1 MNNITDL
8 ERQFKGLILEKINGY
23 VKVSS
28 IQILYNG
35 KGYTLMEFINSNDIL
50 YSKIEKLRIEYAYYS
65 YGKYTDYFD
74 ADQELIDYINKLDN
88 KKICVK
94 KLVEE
99 KIN

>member
-1 MNNITDL
+1 MALLFHKEIVL
-8 ERQFKGLILEKINGY
+8 LIWVLFDAY
-23 VKVSS
+23 
-28 IQILYNG
+28 
-35 KGYTLMEFINSNDIL
+35 NSNDIL

-99 KIN
+99 KINEKNRLILDLKEKKLN